1 MLTLNYRDS
10 RPIYGQIKDGLRRMI
25 VSGALEPGEKLP
37 SIRAMAVDLAINP
50 NTIQRAYAELEAE
63 GVIYS
68 VPGKGSYTAH
78 GGGAARRPAPD
89 PARERELIRRLRD
102 AVAELRYLGLKD
114 SEIIALMDESGVGQ

>member
-1 MLTLNYRDS
+1 MKISVITT
-10 RPIYGQIKDGLRRMI
+10 K
-25 VSGALEPGEKLP
+25 
-37 SIRAMAVDLAINP
+37 
-50 NTIQRAYAELEAE
+50 RAYDELEAE
-63 GVIYS
+63 GFIYS